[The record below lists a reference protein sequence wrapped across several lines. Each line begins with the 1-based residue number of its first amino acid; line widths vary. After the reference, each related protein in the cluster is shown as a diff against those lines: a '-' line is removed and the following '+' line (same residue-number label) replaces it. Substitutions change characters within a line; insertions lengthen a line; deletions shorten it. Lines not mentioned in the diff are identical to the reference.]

1 MSKISIIIPTLNS
14 AKTIGK
20 TVQSVLKQTFRNFE
34 IIILDS
40 FSNDDTISIVK
51 KFQSKKIKI
60 FFISKKKKTF
70 RYKILWSL
78 EIKR

>member
-14 AKTIGK
+14 ATTIGK
-20 TVQSVLKQTFRNFE
+20 TVQSVLKQTFKNFE

-40 FSNDDTISIVK
+40 FSKDNTVNIIK

-60 FFISKKKKTF
+60 FFISKKKAF
-70 RYKILWSL
+70 
-78 EIKR
+78 